1 MSETTNL
8 KIVAPD
14 ANSVL
19 VPLHG
24 HFAALASSVD
34 KGVTDRLQL
43 KYLRYETVEAR
54 QEEYEELNPS
64 HPRFGKVIDETTGK
78 PDLVDGDRCLIIANK
93 REYVWNVNPSG
104 GTGWLLQSKQF
115 TFDSKT
121 VMDAVLPEDLYEG
134 DTAYLK
140 DVDQVYLWSGSAW
153 LPAFGRTASF
163 LGKQTGT
170 ISMPTANSKYTLTFN
185 STLATGGF
193 TEASGIVT
201 VPFNGWYQIGLQL
214 NYASAAAGSRDAIVA
229 AGPSAAPVEI
239 LMQRMRSDVT
249 TTAYVNLAGAAR
261 LNAGEII
268 RAQGASTVAS
278 LSLTG
283 AVIPCMLTVNFLG
296 A

>member
-19 VPLHG
+19 VPLHS

-43 KYLRYETVEAR
+43 KYLRYETVDAR
-54 QEEYEELNPS
+54 DEEYNNAT
-64 HPRFGKVIDETTGK
+64 GVAVDATTGK
-78 PDLVDGDRCLIIANK
+78 PDLVDGDRCLIVANK
-93 REYVWNVNPSG
+93 REYVWNVNPLS
-104 GTGWLLQSKQF
+104 GTGWMLQSKQF

-134 DTAYLK
+134 DTAYLR
-140 DVDQVYLWSGSAW
+140 DVDQVYLWDGSAW
-153 LPAFGRTASF
+153 LPAFGRTATF

-170 ISMPTANSKYTLTFN
+170 IAMATANSKYTLTFN

-214 NYASAAAGSRDAIVA
+214 NYASATAGARDAIVA
-229 AGPSAAPVEI
+229 AGPSATPVEV
-239 LMQRMRSDVT
+239 LMQRQRSDVT
-249 TTAYVNLAGAAR
+249 TTAYVNLAGAVK

-268 RAQGASTVAS
+268 RAQGASTTAS
-278 LSLTG
+278 STMTG